1 MYSVRLKTITQL
13 QSTVIVPPS
22 ASATATEVTHHISQD
37 PVEHNQPEL
46 KNYSTFVSFVVL
58 RSSSYTLN
66 YILHY
71 SNYYCSKQEVRH
83 TKSTRS
89 ATVTTTTTSTRYS
102 FTACNL

>member
-58 RSSSYTLN
+58 RSSSYTLTLK
-66 YILHY
+66 YQL
-71 SNYYCSKQEVRH
+71 RLA
-83 TKSTRS
+83 RS
-89 ATVTTTTTSTRYS
+89 LLVLEIASLY
-102 FTACNL
+102 